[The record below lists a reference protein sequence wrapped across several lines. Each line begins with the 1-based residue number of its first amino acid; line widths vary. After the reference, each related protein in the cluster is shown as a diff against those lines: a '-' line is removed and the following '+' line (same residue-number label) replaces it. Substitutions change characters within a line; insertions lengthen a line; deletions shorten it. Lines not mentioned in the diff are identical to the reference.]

1 MAEVKMC
8 TCPRCKGS
16 GEEIDGEKVLTG
28 LLTFGASMI
37 VDAADNDDVITQ
49 PCRCCGGRGRVVAS
63 ITTRGA
69 PR

>member
-37 VDAADNDDVITQ
+37 VDA
-49 PCRCCGGRGRVVAS
+49 
-63 ITTRGA
+63 
-69 PR
+69 